1 MRRKQKTRR
10 AIKPDSVYKSD
21 TVSKFINYVMLEGKK
36 NTARNV
42 VYGALKELGEKGKT
56 DKPLELFETA
66 LNNVAPLTEVRSRRI
81 GGATYQ
87 VPREVKQNRRMA
99 LAMRWIIGAARSKKG
114 QPMASKLAD
123 ELILASKNEGEAFK
137 KKENT
142 HKMAEAN
149 RAFAHFAW

>member
-1 MRRKQKTRR
+1 MRRKQKIRSS
-10 AIKPDSVYKSD
+10 IKPDSVYKSES
-21 TVSKFINYVMLEGKK
+21 VSKFINYVMESGKK
-36 NTARNV
+36 NIARTV
-42 VYGALKELGEKGKT
+42 VYGALNEIKEKAKT
-56 DKPLELFETA
+56 DKPEEVFENA
-66 LNNVAPLTEVRSRRI
+66 LNNVGPLTEVRSRRI

-99 LAMRWIIGAARSKKG
+99 LAMRWLILAAKSKKG
-114 QPMASKLAD
+114 QPMAKKLAD
-123 ELILASKNEGEAFK
+123 EIILANKNEGEAFK

>member
-1 MRRKQKTRR
+1 MRRKQKARK
-10 AIKPDSVYKSD
+10 AIKPDAVYKSAD
-21 TVSKFINYVMLEGKK
+21 LSKLVNYIMEGGKK
-36 NTARNV
+36 NTARSV
-42 VYGALKELGEKGKT
+42 VYGAMEEIREKTKT
-56 DKPLELFETA
+56 DPVEVLNLA
-66 LNNVAPLTEVRSRRI
+66 INNVGPLTEVRSRRI

-87 VPREVKQNRRMA
+87 VPREVKQNRRLA
-99 LAMRWIIGAARSKKG
+99 LAMRWIITAARSKKG
-114 QPMASKLAD
+114 KPMAEKLAE

>member
-1 MRRKQKTRR
+1 MRRKQKARKP
-10 AIKPDSVYKSD
+10 IKPDSVYKSE
-21 TVSKFINYVMLEGKK
+21 TLSKFINYVMLEGKK
-36 NTARNV
+36 DTARTV
-42 VYGALKELGEKGKT
+42 VYDALKELGEKTKS
-56 DKPLELFETA
+56 DKPIEVFENA
-66 LNNVAPLTEVRSRRI
+66 LNNVGPLTEVRSRRI

-123 ELILASKNEGEAFK
+123 ELMLANKNEGEAFK

-149 RAFAHFAW
+149 RAFSHFRM